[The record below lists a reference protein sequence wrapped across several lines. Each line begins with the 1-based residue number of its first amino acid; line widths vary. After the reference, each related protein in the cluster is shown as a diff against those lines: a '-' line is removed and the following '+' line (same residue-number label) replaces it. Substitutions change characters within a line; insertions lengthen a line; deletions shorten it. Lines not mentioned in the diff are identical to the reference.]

1 MAQKVIPNLWFNDNA
16 KEAIDFYLS
25 VFSREEG
32 DSKIT
37 DTDYY
42 TEVMP
47 EVTGHQKGEIV
58 TIEFEILGTKFV
70 AINAGPEFKFTP
82 AVSFSIECET
92 QEELDYYYEKLSSV
106 PEAEQCGWVQDKYGL
121 SWQIVP
127 TILNKYLK
135 EGNDE
140 QRKKVTEAFMPMKR
154 LNISELE
161 KAFEG
166 GGR

>member
-1 MAQKVIPNLWFNDNA
+1 MAQNVIPNLWFNSNA

-25 VFSREEG
+25 VFSRNEG

-47 EVTGHQKGEIV
+47 EVTGKKKGEIV

-82 AVSFSIECET
+82 AVSFSVECDT
-92 QEELDYYYEKLSSV
+92 QEELDYYYDKLSAV
-106 PEAEQCGWVQDKYGL
+106 PEAEQCGWITDKYGL

-127 TILNKYLK
+127 RILDKYLK

-140 QRKKVTEAFMPMKR
+140 QRKRVTEAFMPMKR
-154 LNISELE
+154 LEISKIEE
-161 KAFEG
+161 AFKS
-166 GGR
+166 

>member
-1 MAQKVIPNLWFNDNA
+1 MNTTQQVIPNLWFNGNA

-25 VFSREEG
+25 VFSRNDG

-70 AINAGPEFKFTP
+70 AINAGPEFSFTP
-82 AVSFSIECET
+82 AVSFSVECET
-92 QEELDYYYEKLSSV
+92 QEELDYYYNKLSVV
-106 PEAEQCGWVQDKYGL
+106 PEAEQCGWITDKYGV

-127 TILNKYLK
+127 KILNKFLK
-135 EGNDE
+135 EGTDE

-154 LNISELE
+154 LNIAKIEE
-161 KAFEG
+161 AYNNG
-166 GGR
+166 

>member
-1 MAQKVIPNLWFNDNA
+1 MAQNVIPNLWFNGNA
-16 KEAIDFYLS
+16 KEAINFYMS
-25 VFSREEG
+25 VFSRNEE

-58 TIEFEILGTKFV
+58 TIEFEILGTKFI

-92 QEELDYYYEKLSSV
+92 QEELDYYYEKLSAV
-106 PEAEQCGWVQDKYGL
+106 PEAEQCGWLTDKYGL
-121 SWQIVP
+121 SWQIIP
-127 TILNKYLK
+127 RILAKYLK
-135 EGNDE
+135 EGTDE
-140 QRKKVTEAFMPMKR
+140 QRKRVTEAFMPMKR
-154 LNISELE
+154 LSIEALE
-161 KAFEG
+161 KAYQE
-166 GGR
+166 